1 MSIRTHGIAAAES
14 RWPAWQRG
22 PWVLAQTMSETP
34 APSTTDG
41 TADNG
46 TDDEPTC
53 PNGHVFCPVENPG
66 ARDDALECF
75 DCFVEVRC

>member
-1 MSIRTHGIAAAES
+1 
-14 RWPAWQRG
+14 
-22 PWVLAQTMSETP
+22 MSETP

-53 PNGHVFCPVENPG
+53 PNGHVFCPVENPS

-75 DCFVEVRC
+75 DCFVEAAA